1 MRQKLVYQEILTK
14 NARCRF
20 LLSKNPYKNPFIINS
35 DNNNLVLVV
44 KAQAKCKT
52 VLGFVLMLLLTSVF
66 VSAWI
71 HLAKAEPKTWIV
83 DDDDSAADFSSIQAA
98 INAAGV
104 GDAVYVRAGHYYEHL
119 VIGKTV
125 KLLGENEALTV
136 IDGNFTGDVVTVA
149 AINVEISRFTI
160 QNSGK
165 RIVTDGPPPA
175 GFPLYETMCGV
186 YVSSCTG
193 CNISGNVVSNN
204 FVGLNLES
212 CSNILIS
219 ENQILNNSG
228 DCGIRV
234 AFSSS
239 VTLSNNKIAL
249 NQNCGAVVFQCS
261 ASTVTEN
268 QIFENLGQGGI
279 VISFTSRFITVSKN
293 NITNNAFQGLNLV
306 NAFENNVFGNNMSG
320 NHYGVCLSGGT
331 SNKVYENYI
340 QDNYYGVAF
349 YDSPKEQ
356 AYNNALVNNTND
368 VYTFISNVSN
378 SSGPFFSPPS
388 SSNPPSSSPPA
399 TPSPNSGVHLK
410 ILSPTSRLY
419 QIGLYEAAK
428 SIPLT
433 FTVNEPVSWMGYSL
447 DNQANITLTGNT
459 TLTRLLEGS
468 HSIVVYAKDAAGNTY
483 SSDWV
488 YFKVA
493 STPSVSINSPRNAT
507 AYTTNNVAVN
517 ITAVGPITGVEF
529 IEYRLEGT
537 SYSDVINGTQLG
549 GREIEGSAVLSELP
563 NGNYTLIAIAHAW
576 LTGAVGNST
585 VYFTVNGMQPSVIPS
600 PNLSQSQ
607 SPLSSLSSSLI
618 SFSPQPPLK
627 DNQIHSMS
635 LSIKD
640 DNYGKALIFIVAFA
654 SISLLVYFKKRIQ

>member
-1 MRQKLVYQEILTK
+1 
-14 NARCRF
+14 
-20 LLSKNPYKNPFIINS
+20 LSKNLYKNPFIINTG
-35 DNNNLVLVV
+35 NNNLVLVV

-52 VLGFVLMLLLTSVF
+52 VLGFVLMLLFTSVF

-71 HLAKAEPKTWIV
+71 QLARAEPRTWIV

-98 INAAGV
+98 INAAAV
-104 GDAVYVRAGHYYEHL
+104 GDTVYARAGHYYEHL
-119 VIGKTV
+119 VISKSV
-125 KLLGENEALTV
+125 KLLGENKTLAI
-136 IDGNFTGDVVTVA
+136 IDGNFTGDVVTVVA
-149 AINVEISRFTI
+149 NGVEVSGFTV

-165 RIVTDGPPPA
+165 RIVTDGPPPL
-175 GFPLYETMCGV
+175 GFPVYETMCGV

-193 CNISGNVVSNN
+193 CNISGNIVSNN
-204 FVGLNLES
+204 FVGLNFES

-228 DCGIRV
+228 DCGIRI

-239 VTLSNNKIAL
+239 VTLSNNKITL
-249 NQNCGAVVFQCS
+249 NQNCGVVVFQCS
-261 ASTVTEN
+261 ASTVTAN
-268 QIFENLGQGGI
+268 QIVENLGQGGM
-279 VISFTSRFITVSKN
+279 VISFSSRFITVSKN
-293 NITNNAFQGLNLV
+293 NITSNAFHGLNLV
-306 NAFENNVFGNNMSG
+306 NAFEDSVFENNISG
-320 NHYGVCLSGGT
+320 NYYGVCLSGGT

-356 AYNNALVNNTND
+356 AYNNALINNTQD
-368 VYTFISNVSN
+368 VHTFVSNMSN

-388 SSNPPSSSPPA
+388 SSPPV
-399 TPSPNSGVHLK
+399 TPSPNSYINLK
-410 ILSPTSRLY
+410 ILSPTSELY
-419 QIGLYEAAK
+419 QIGLYEAVK

-433 FTVNEPVSWMGYSL
+433 FTVNEPVSWMAYSL
-447 DNQANITLTGNT
+447 DNQTNITLTGNT

-483 SSDWV
+483 SSNWV

-507 AYTTNNVAVN
+507 VYTANNVTVN
-517 ITAVGPITGVEF
+517 ITAVAPITGVEF

-537 SYSDVINGTQLG
+537 SYSGVINGTQLG
-549 GREIEGSAVLSELP
+549 ENEIEGSAVLSELP

-585 VYFTVNGMQPSVIPS
+585 VYFTVNSSQPSSSPS
-600 PNLSQSQ
+600 PNLSPSQ
-607 SPLSSLSSSLI
+607 PPFSSLSYSLF
-618 SFSPQPPLK
+618 SFSPQPLLK
-627 DNQIHSMS
+627 DNQISSMS
-635 LSIKD
+635 LSIKEAD
-640 DNYGKALIFIVAFA
+640 YGKALIFIVAVA
-654 SISLLVYFKKRIQ
+654 GTSLLVYFKKRKH